1 MDGWL
6 IFFIPEWI
14 PSFSSSFV
22 FFLVET
28 FAKLS
33 DRSEESEML
42 AWTTSANT
50 KKKICRL
57 YISTISL
64 HSMSGFVLS
73 LLDNAPNYIVGCI
86 IQKRMFWRKIKKYKM
101 KNWKKTL
108 SFLIC
113 ICKIFNMANFEAFL
127 SSIKLSTNFKICM
140 SDKSSHIKNMPHFLW
155 SKKYLIIY
163 ISIPYHI

>member
-1 MDGWL
+1 M
-6 IFFIPEWI
+6 
-14 PSFSSSFV
+14 
-22 FFLVET
+22 ET

-73 LLDNAPNYIVGCI
+73 RLDNAPNYPKENVL
-86 IQKRMFWRKIKKYKM
+86 KENKKEQNEKM
-101 KNWKKTL
+101 KK
-108 SFLIC
+108 
-113 ICKIFNMANFEAFL
+113 NFEF
-127 SSIKLSTNFKICM
+127 SYM
-140 SDKSSHIKNMPHFLW
+140 YM
-155 SKKYLIIY
+155 
-163 ISIPYHI
+163 